1 MPNIIKPKRSY
12 TATNTPTLAS
22 GELGINAAD
31 GKIYLGN
38 AAGSAN
44 VLVASLSLSDMT
56 GSVTSATKA
65 TNLAGGNSTTLLGSI
80 GYQSSTDT
88 TTLLSP
94 NTTTTKK
101 FLRQTGT
108 GTNGAAPVWDTLPS
122 ALPVTNFSGSVISV
136 SVSNGSLPVLLFGG
150 VTTVQVTV
158 T

>member
-1 MPNIIKPKRSY
+1 MPNPIKPKRSY
-12 TATNTPTLAS
+12 TLSSTPTLAA
-22 GELGINAAD
+22 GELGINAS
-31 GKIYLGN
+31 GTPKVWIGN
-38 AAGSAN
+38 AAGTAN

-56 GSVTSATKA
+56 GSVTSAT
-65 TNLAGGNSTTLLGSI
+65 NLVGGNSTTLLGAI
-80 GYQSSTDT
+80 GYQSNTDT
-88 TTLLSP
+88 TTLLAP